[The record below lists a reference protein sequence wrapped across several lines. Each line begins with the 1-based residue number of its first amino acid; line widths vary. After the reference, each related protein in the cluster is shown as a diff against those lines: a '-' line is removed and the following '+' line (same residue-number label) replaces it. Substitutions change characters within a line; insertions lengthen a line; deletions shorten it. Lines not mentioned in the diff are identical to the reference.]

1 MIDIRRH
8 RRGLM
13 IAYLIGLIP
22 LTLAPVPAV
31 PGGLPGLD
39 KLVHIAL
46 FGGLAI
52 VLYWNLR
59 AGLWASL
66 RPHLVIAVVLT
77 AALAG
82 LIEVL
87 QALLPYRSGDVVDLL
102 VGAVSGFLGAGM
114 GWAAMRARGG
124 DTTQSEI

>member
-13 IAYLIGLIP
+13 ITYLVGLIV
-22 LTLAPVPAV
+22 LTLAPVPATA
-31 PGGLPGLD
+31 GGLPGLD
-39 KLVHIAL
+39 KFVHIGL

-66 RPHLVIAVVLT
+66 RPRLVIAVVLT
-77 AALAG
+77 VALAG

-87 QALLPYRSGDVVDLL
+87 QGVLPYRSGDVADLL
-102 VGAVSGFLGAGM
+102 AGAVGGFLGAGM
-114 GWAAMRARGG
+114 GWVALRVRA
-124 DTTQSEI
+124 TL

>member
-13 IAYLIGLIP
+13 IAYLIGLIV
-22 LTLAPVPAV
+22 LTLAPVPAT
-31 PGGLPGLD
+31 PGGLRGLD
-39 KLVHIAL
+39 KPVHIAL

-66 RPHLVIAVVLT
+66 RPHLVMAVVLT

-87 QALLPYRSGDVVDLL
+87 QALLPYRSGDVIDLAA
-102 VGAVSGFLGAGM
+102 GAVGGFVGAGM
-114 GWAAMRARGG
+114 GWVALRVRA
-124 DTTQSEI
+124 TL

>member
-13 IAYLIGLIP
+13 ITYLIGLIV
-22 LTLAPVPAV
+22 LTLAPVPAT
-31 PGGLPGLD
+31 PAGPPGLD
-39 KLVHIAL
+39 KFVHIAL

-59 AGLWASL
+59 AGLWASV
-66 RPHLVIAVVLT
+66 RRHLVIAVVLT

-87 QALLPYRSGDVVDLL
+87 QALLPYRSGDVADLL
-102 VGAVSGFLGAGM
+102 AGAVGGFLGASM
-114 GWAAMRARGG
+114 GWAAMRSRGV
-124 DTTQSEI
+124 DTTESEI